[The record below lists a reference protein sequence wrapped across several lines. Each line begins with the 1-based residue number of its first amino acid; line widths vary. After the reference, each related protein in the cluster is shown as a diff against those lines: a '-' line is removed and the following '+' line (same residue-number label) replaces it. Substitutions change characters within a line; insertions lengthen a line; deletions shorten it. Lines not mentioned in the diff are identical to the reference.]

1 MLALLLQQIVNGL
14 IVGGIYSL
22 TAAGVSLTYG
32 VLQVLNLSQGEM
44 YMLGAYIGLSIV
56 TSLHAPYWV
65 SVVGAFVGIFIL
77 GLVTERVALRPVRRS
92 GTIYAYITTFAVSF
106 II

>member
-1 MLALLLQQIVNGL
+1 LLVLLLQQIVNGL

-44 YMLGAYIGLSIV
+44 YMLGAYVGLSIV
-56 TSLHAPYWV
+56 TLLHAPYWW
-65 SVVGAFVGIFIL
+65 AW
-77 GLVTERVALRPVRRS
+77 
-92 GTIYAYITTFAVSF
+92 
-106 II
+106 